1 MCPCADCIHGMQQK
15 ILDDEF
21 IMNSCNN
28 CYNFWWNPEKM
39 CNIPDGDYPI
49 EGDQQC
55 LKLTY
60 DLLKK
65 AVTTCHQK
73 IVDGDWTDTMAKS
86 YLNRHCLNNNS
97 KNEVIENAN
106 NVKKLNH
113 ALMNNQEDLISAHQF
128 LKEEN
133 LDKYQMWRTPAFW
146 DSCFELED
154 FMEPIM
160 HQFF

>member
-1 MCPCADCIHGMQQK
+1 
-15 ILDDEF
+15 
-21 IMNSCNN
+21 
-28 CYNFWWNPEKM
+28 
-39 CNIPDGDYPI
+39 
-49 EGDQQC
+49 
-55 LKLTY
+55 
-60 DLLKK
+60 
-65 AVTTCHQK
+65 
-73 IVDGDWTDTMAKS
+73 MAKS

-133 LDKYQMWRTPAFW
+133 PDKYQMWRIPAFW

-154 FMEPIM
+154 FTEPIM
-160 HQFF
+160 HQFFWV